1 MSKKKQSKKN
11 RKNKNHNRKKSII
24 KTLISSFVWV
34 VILLVG
40 EIIIRLPYIEDLINW
55 IVKLLSFNYQ

>member
-11 RKNKNHNRKKSII
+11 RKNKNRNRNKSII
-24 KTLISSFVWV
+24 KILISSFRWI

-40 EIIIRLPYIEDLINW
+40 EIIRRLPYIEDFTNW